1 MLRLLKTI
9 FLGYE
14 PEVHELPP
22 QAALPFQPVFAQAAR
37 RGGIPV
43 ELADK
48 KWRAHQFPNSPVVI
62 ALPPHFQVRW
72 NAEGVLQAIIDTP
85 EPAITATLLRDF
97 VSSPNLAYDF
107 VSDQAQ
113 QRGVPTHDVFPYRC
127 LYDPT
132 PADPYAIANRVFLI
146 ALPAVV
152 IILTL
157 KGTREAGATPLLSE
171 VRQAVPH
178 LIGDVRSG

>member
-1 MLRLLKTI
+1 MLRFLKTI

-14 PEVHELPP
+14 PEAHELPP
-22 QAALPFQPVFAQAAR
+22 QTALPFQPVFAQAAR

-43 ELADK
+43 ELAEK
-48 KWRAHQFPNSPVVI
+48 GWRAHQFANSPVVI
-62 ALPPHFQVRW
+62 ALPPQFQVRW
-72 NAEGVLQAIIDTP
+72 SADGVLHATIGPPD
-85 EPAITATLLRDF
+85 PAITATLVRDF

-113 QRGVPTHDVFPYRC
+113 QRGVPFHDVFPYRC

-132 PADPYAIANRVFLI
+132 PADPYAIVNRIFLI

-178 LIGDVRSG
+178 LVGDVR